1 MRWLALD
8 VGSRQVGVA
17 VCDDGEALAT
27 ALKAFP
33 YAGPKGTLAVVAELV
48 QKWEAGGVVVGVPA
62 TRAGTSR
69 GERRVSAV
77 VEELHAHLPVAVVT
91 VDERGTTKAAEQ
103 LLAQAEVPR
112 RRWPALVDSLAAKLI
127 LESHLAARERNG
139 GAARI

>member
-1 MRWLALD
+1 
-8 VGSRQVGVA
+8 
-17 VCDDGEALAT
+17 
-27 ALKAFP
+27 
-33 YAGPKGTLAVVAELV
+33 
-48 QKWEAGGVVVGVPA
+48 
-62 TRAGTSR
+62 
-69 GERRVSAV
+69 
-77 VEELHAHLPVAVVT
+77 VT